1 VFTAVV
7 TAATF
12 PKFCASFRAR
22 GLAIVA
28 LTCLVR
34 HFELKEAC
42 VQLCFEEPELQW
54 KEEAL
59 GQSLVFALPRICS
72 DSESLGVYRGS

>member
-1 VFTAVV
+1 MFR
-7 TAATF
+7 AATF

-28 LTCLVR
+28 LTCLSC
-34 HFELKEAC
+34 HFALKDD
-42 VQLCFEEPELQW
+42 CFQFCGEEPELYC

-59 GQSLVFALPRICS
+59 GQSLVSAYLRICS
-72 DSESLGVYRGS
+72 HSESLEV